1 MPLLSQAPKEKKN
14 PTVCIHTTRR
24 TAMPTIPAE
33 LIVAESRAEEN
44 YRLISSVV
52 QVSELQRSNVLPLFT
67 SCYYS

>member
-1 MPLLSQAPKEKKN
+1 MYPHHASDSDAN
-14 PTVCIHTTRR
+14 D
-24 TAMPTIPAE
+24 PAE

-44 YRLISSVV
+44 YSTTLISSVV

>member
-1 MPLLSQAPKEKKN
+1 
-14 PTVCIHTTRR
+14 
-24 TAMPTIPAE
+24 MPTIPAE